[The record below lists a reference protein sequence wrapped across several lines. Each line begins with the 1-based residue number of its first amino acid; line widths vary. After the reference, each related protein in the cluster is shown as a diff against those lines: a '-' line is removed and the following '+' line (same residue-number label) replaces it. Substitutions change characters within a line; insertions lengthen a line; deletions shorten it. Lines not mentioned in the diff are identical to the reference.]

1 MSQVAFILVV
11 LVYFIIVVVFL
22 TILWRMALALDL
34 IAQQLSEMA
43 RDLKKLSSNIDDRD
57 KD

>member
-1 MSQVAFILVV
+1 MSQVAFIL
-11 LVYFIIVVVFL
+11 IVVVFL